1 MSICSTPLTPDCEKE
16 INRLVDCLSDS
27 DLNLLAA
34 MEPAFQTGGFR
45 NSKPAIL
52 RTRIRQLATGPQPIS
67 EALRKHL
74 SKRSRM
80 ASLTDLLSPELIFE
94 NRHALAALSTVPTFL
109 VALLLDARPDVR
121 ERAEAWLKEATPFL
135 TLAPEEALKQLRDL
149 FEPLTELLGASAA
162 PDGVPVTQET
172 WRAQKEQL
180 DLRLRELNE
189 QNRRLRG
196 VDDKVAGLL
205 QRLKSAEQDLT
216 ATKEKLESAEKNLRQ
231 KNAETETLVAEL
243 NRESSQRDER
253 LAAALDLALS
263 KEFFGWLGE
272 ARALEKQA
280 QSLPPE
286 SDLVEQAKAALDH
299 QADLDRLSGNR
310 LKLESRLAELE
321 QMHERVVQ
329 TLCYAIRQSPELK
342 RIEAKLSAEI
352 EQLRPLVQPEKATSP
367 IENLLIERIHTA
379 TDNAL
384 PTLRS
389 LPDLLASVGL
399 LQNEAKMRILKAFRK
414 RFAAVEAL
422 GVPPPESDKD
432 ATKPAVS
439 LLGSALA
446 GQKPL
451 MLLVDGHNALFGLPT
466 RYNPQRGSAAS
477 EGDKRNKLVAD
488 IIRITAPNPA
498 IRVWVVF
505 DGPERTDTQASPN
518 VRVTYSGGVGEHR
531 ADNVLLDNITFFR
544 TADPNM
550 AILLVS
556 NDTDLC
562 KAAARKGAQIVP
574 VMNLGTFF

>member
-1 MSICSTPLTPDCEKE
+1 
-16 INRLVDCLSDS
+16 
-27 DLNLLAA
+27 
-34 MEPAFQTGGFR
+34 
-45 NSKPAIL
+45 
-52 RTRIRQLATGPQPIS
+52 
-67 EALRKHL
+67 
-74 SKRSRM
+74 
-80 ASLTDLLSPELIFE
+80 
-94 NRHALAALSTVPTFL
+94 
-109 VALLLDARPDVR
+109 
-121 ERAEAWLKEATPFL
+121 
-135 TLAPEEALKQLRDL
+135 
-149 FEPLTELLGASAA
+149 
-162 PDGVPVTQET
+162 
-172 WRAQKEQL
+172 
-180 DLRLRELNE
+180 
-189 QNRRLRG
+189 
-196 VDDKVAGLL
+196 
-205 QRLKSAEQDLT
+205 
-216 ATKEKLESAEKNLRQ
+216 
-231 KNAETETLVAEL
+231 
-243 NRESSQRDER
+243 
-253 LAAALDLALS
+253 
-263 KEFFGWLGE
+263 
-272 ARALEKQA
+272 
-280 QSLPPE
+280 
-286 SDLVEQAKAALDH
+286 
-299 QADLDRLSGNR
+299 
-310 LKLESRLAELE
+310 
-321 QMHERVVQ
+321 
-329 TLCYAIRQSPELK
+329 
-342 RIEAKLSAEI
+342 
-352 EQLRPLVQPEKATSP
+352 
-367 IENLLIERIHTA
+367 
-379 TDNAL
+379 
-384 PTLRS
+384 
-389 LPDLLASVGL
+389 
-399 LQNEAKMRILKAFRK
+399 MRILKAFRK